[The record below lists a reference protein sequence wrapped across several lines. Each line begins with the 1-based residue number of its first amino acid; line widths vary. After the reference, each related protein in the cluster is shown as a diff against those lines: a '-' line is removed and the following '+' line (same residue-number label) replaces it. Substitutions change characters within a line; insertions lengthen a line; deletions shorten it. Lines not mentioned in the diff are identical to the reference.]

1 MELLAALRLAAA
13 SLPPALMQSL
23 CNLVYFTCC
32 NVKVLFNLRL
42 VTLRTRSH
50 AGGNAALDGGVRR
63 AVVPDGHRAAAGAEQ
78 TRGGDAHL
86 RRLQQPQQP
95 RVPEGGQRLLRPFPR
110 AGGDGLGDAQDPE
123 LERILFSNIIRIGR
137 VPIIPI
143 ILNIYDIRPDL
154 AINLL
159 LLEPNPSLAVACLLK
174 IGQFSEALR
183 RAVETADPELVF
195 AVISFAGDQWGRS
208 ERET

>member
-1 MELLAALRLAAA
+1 MPRSMAEFAALSFPTVIARLLAQNKHAVAMRICDVFNSHSNREYQKEDSDYFDRFRGLVAMDWATRKIQNSNESSESLAAT
-13 SLPPALMQSL
+13 
-23 CNLVYFTCC
+23 V
-32 NVKVLFNLRL
+32 
-42 VTLRTRSH
+42 
-50 AGGNAALDGGVRR
+50 
-63 AVVPDGHRAAAGAEQ
+63 
-78 TRGGDAHL
+78 
-86 RRLQQPQQP
+86 
-95 RVPEGGQRLLRPFPR
+95 
-110 AGGDGLGDAQDPE
+110 
-123 LERILFSNIIRIGR
+123 FSNIIRIGR